1 MSFVTPSTSV
11 MAFLTRLIFA
21 LFGMAF
27 AVLFAVGVLCWLA
40 IYLAFA
46 GLRWLATGQKPQVVM
61 MWQQIQAMRKGMQ
74 SSQSPRWP
82 SRSRSDG
89 EPWHEAHGHAQQR
102 DPKVNEVEDAVVR
115 EIHDKRSLP
124 KD

>member
-1 MSFVTPSTSV
+1 
-11 MAFLTRLIFA
+11 MAFFTRFILA

-40 IYLAFA
+40 LYVVFA
-46 GLRWLATGQKPQVVM
+46 CLRLLVTGQKPQVLL

-74 SSQSPRWP
+74 SGQGASWSSW
-82 SRSRSDG
+82 SRTSDG
-89 EPWHEAHGHAQQR
+89 QWHEAHGQTSGR
-102 DPKVNEVEDAVVR
+102 DSKEDVIEDAVVR